1 MVAIVDGG
9 AEPSELTMKNFF
21 AQFHDLYT
29 DVICDPFHT
38 VGEPITSH
46 RCGARQRCIS
56 PRVDTQLDAD
66 F

>member
-29 DVICDPFHT
+29 DAICDPFHT

-46 RCGARQRCIS
+46 GC
-56 PRVDTQLDAD
+56 
-66 F
+66 